1 MTSAERQ
8 RKCRAAWRAF
18 LDSLTEEQKFRSA
31 LMDFLEDYQTGHS
44 IAEEALWD
52 SMEKC
57 SVMLMGAAY
66 MGVEGR
72 RAVEAYLWAEA
83 SGDEMQKLLG
93 ARAEVFNAEVL
104 SGLEERNR
112 LRREL
117 ARWAYRRVEERE
129 RRDGISPQNAVS

>member
-57 SVMLMGAAY
+57 SVMLPGAAH
-66 MGVEGR
+66 MER
-72 RAVEAYLWAEA
+72 RGHLALAAYFRAGQDGDELERLLGGWRESFDAEA
-83 SGDEMQKLLG
+83 E
-93 ARAEVFNAEVL
+93 A
-104 SGLEERNR
+104 GLEQRNR
-112 LRREL
+112 ARLEL
-117 ARWAYRRVEERE
+117 TRWAYRRVAERE
-129 RRDGISPQNAVS
+129 RRNGLSPQNAVS